1 MVRVHVEHPAPILAH
16 DLAATWRGL
25 LGIEPEERHGPPP
38 WIGEGSK
45 FRRASTGEMGDER
58 WSDRTAPPGGSGEYR
73 PDDAASVK
81 SETLEG
87 VDGAEH
93 LCDVGAFRIELEGDV
108 VAVAD
113 HDVSAASETMSIDLI
128 AVAETRLRHPSTMLH
143 LGDETSDVEQI
154 ITTEPTGVLRD
165 DRPKEDA
172 AETGSRVDRE
182 NQVPEG
188 HAAGWLD
195 RARVEDLELGQHH
208 GQTVPVGRRPVA
220 ASAARDASDP
230 GAADVAQVLRS
241 GGDTRRLEVR
251 GRERRAYIGRP
262 LEHPTPHPE
271 GHAERRGLRR
281 QGRQQVE

>member
-1 MVRVHVEHPAPILAH
+1 MVRVHVEHPAPISAH
-16 DLAATWRGL
+16 DLAATRRGL
-25 LGIEPEERHGPPP
+25 LRIEPEERHGPPP
-38 WIGEGSK
+38 RIGEGSK
-45 FRRASTGEMGDER
+45 FRRARTGEMGDER

-93 LCDVGAFRIELEGDV
+93 LCDVGALRIELEGDV

-113 HDVSAASETMSIDLI
+113 HDVSAASQTMSIDLI

-208 GQTVPVGRRPVA
+208 GQTVPVGGRRVA
-220 ASAARDASDP
+220 ASARCARSDP
-230 GAADVAQVLRS
+230 RSTDVAQIL
-241 GGDTRRLEVR
+241 GRRGHSSRFEV
-251 GRERRAYIGRP
+251 GRCERRSHLVGP
-262 LEHPTPHPE
+262 LEHPSPHPE
-271 GHAERRGLRR
+271 SDPERCGL
-281 QGRQQVE
+281 G